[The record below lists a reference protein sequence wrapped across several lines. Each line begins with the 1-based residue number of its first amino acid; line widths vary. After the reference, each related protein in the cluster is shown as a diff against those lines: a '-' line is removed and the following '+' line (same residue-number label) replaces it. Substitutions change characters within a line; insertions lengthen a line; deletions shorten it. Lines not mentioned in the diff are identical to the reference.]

1 MGLNCNARINNIE
14 GSNHNN
20 NAIACNNNNLNANHS
35 YSLFHLMCA
44 RVARACACVHVH
56 YARVRV
62 RRGLWGDKGGCT
74 IYELQLN
81 NISEKS
87 SDYCLTTQS
96 LSSTRALVLFYSN
109 YEIV

>member
-1 MGLNCNARINNIE
+1 MHACFVPICFDRRECLIGLNCNTRINNIE

-44 RVARACACVHVH
+44 RVHVH

-62 RRGLWGDKGGCT
+62 KEGLWGDKGGCT

-87 SDYCLTTQS
+87 SDYCLTT
-96 LSSTRALVLFYSN
+96 
-109 YEIV
+109 

>member
-1 MGLNCNARINNIE
+1 MGLNCNTRINNIE

-35 YSLFHLMCA
+35 YSLLQKMCA
-44 RVARACACVHVH
+44 RVHVH

-62 RRGLWGDKGGCT
+62 KEGLWGDKGGCT

-87 SDYCLTTQS
+87 SDYKGLMYLYVCMINLLTS
-96 LSSTRALVLFYSN
+96 CFKYV
-109 YEIV
+109 II

>member
-1 MGLNCNARINNIE
+1 MGLNCNTRINNIE

-44 RVARACACVHVH
+44 RV
-56 YARVRV
+56 RVKE
-62 RRGLWGDKGGCT
+62 GLWGDKGGCT